1 MKLILKQKIFSLL
14 DSYDIYNEQDEIEYQ
29 VKSVFDFSHHFVVYH
44 QGLEVGELKQ
54 KVLTLL
60 PAFMIYENGQ
70 ELCEVKSKLTFWRD
84 RLEIPSLN
92 WMVQGDLFHW
102 DYNIY
107 EAERLVTRISKEWFH
122 FSDVYVI
129 DIQESKDAL
138 RVLMVALAI
147 DALHCHD

>member
-1 MKLILKQKIFSLL
+1 MKKVQVSI
-14 DSYDIYNEQDEIEYQ
+14 NPTEI
-29 VKSVFDFSHHFVVYH
+29 KSVNFNIDDYKASSKKY
-44 QGLEVGELKQ
+44 K
-54 KVLTLL
+54 
-60 PAFMIYENGQ
+60 ENS
-70 ELCEVKSKLTFWRD
+70 LY
-84 RLEIPSLN
+84 LEIDALN

-107 EAERLVTRISKEWFH
+107 EAERLVASISKEWFH

-129 DIQESKDAL
+129 DIKESKDAL

>member
-1 MKLILKQKIFSLL
+1 
-14 DSYDIYNEQDEIEYQ
+14 
-29 VKSVFDFSHHFVVYH
+29 
-44 QGLEVGELKQ
+44 
-54 KVLTLL
+54 
-60 PAFMIYENGQ
+60 MIYENGQ

-92 WMVQGDLFHW
+92 WQVQGDLFHW

-107 EAERLVTRISKEWFH
+107 EAERLVASISKEWFH

-129 DIQESKDAL
+129 DIKESKDAL